1 MACTINAEEL
11 MRLILVLLAAAIP
24 LISIGCTGTPGTQE
38 RTVQQ
43 GGTGT
48 VKVCTERPPSTYT
61 ASVER
66 RLKASLPLAGK
77 TEAQAE
83 GVIREHLNQEAG
95 STKIGEDLQSY
106 MFYLCQMANN
116 GGWSEGTT
124 ERLINLF
131 MERWPKQEPQANPQQ
146 DSRCTQHQ
154 EEGYALKE
162 TIDTEYW
169 QTRRDGT
176 FQPRREE
183 LIKRWNQLA
192 VDWNTRTETFLMEAG
207 GHLKKGRF
215 KNAVI
220 PSTGLHGTNDQWNS
234 IRNFLQGRLI
244 ALESI
249 CPEITTVSIQ

>member
-1 MACTINAEEL
+1 
-11 MRLILVLLAAAIP
+11 MRPILVLITAAIP
-24 LISIGCTGTPGTQE
+24 LVSIGCTGAPGTQE

-43 GGTGT
+43 WGTGT
-48 VKVCTERPPSTYT
+48 LKACTERPPSTYT
-61 ASVER
+61 AAVER
-66 RLKASLPLAGK
+66 KLKASLPLAGK

-83 GVIREHLNQEAG
+83 GMIRGYLNQEAG

-116 GGWSEGTT
+116 GGWSESTT

-131 MERWPKQEPQANPQQ
+131 MEKWPKQGLQANPQQ
-146 DSRCTQHQ
+146 DSRCTHQQ

-169 QTRRDGT
+169 KTRSEGT

-192 VDWNTRTETFLMEAG
+192 IDWASRTETVLMETG
-207 GHLKKGRF
+207 GHLRKGRF

-220 PSTGLHGTNDQWNS
+220 PSTGLNGTNDQWNS

-244 ALESI
+244 TLESI
-249 CPEITTVSIQ
+249 CSEIAKVSLQ

>member
-1 MACTINAEEL
+1 
-11 MRLILVLLAAAIP
+11 
-24 LISIGCTGTPGTQE
+24 
-38 RTVQQ
+38 
-43 GGTGT
+43 
-48 VKVCTERPPSTYT
+48 
-61 ASVER
+61 
-66 RLKASLPLAGK
+66 
-77 TEAQAE
+77 
-83 GVIREHLNQEAG
+83 
-95 STKIGEDLQSY
+95 
-106 MFYLCQMANN
+106 MANN

-131 MERWPKQEPQANPQQ
+131 MEKWPKQEPQANPQQ

-162 TIDTEYW
+162 TIDAEYW

-183 LIKRWNQLA
+183 LIKRWNQLT
-192 VDWNTRTETFLMEAG
+192 VDWTSRTETFLMEAG

-249 CPEITTVSIQ
+249 CPEITKTSIQ